1 MCDPPILRVKLSP
14 CAHCFFQSSAA
25 IQSGV
30 IVCSR
35 FQPFT
40 AETVSFWIIKH
51 KPNRKATFRITHS
64 PFNHHFRVTGWP
76 AGFIGVLYSLFLR
89 FNRVNLWLFS
99 IFFHFSFFWMILHGP
114 VRDIC
119 IVRGWALCLLAVKE
133 DFVRCFPLWPWIL
146 RRRRTNGR
154 SEIHGSYSCIQVGHL
169 LIIPKRKKW
178 NYQRFKR

>member
-35 FQPFT
+35 FQPLT

-89 FNRVNLWLFS
+89 FNCVNLWLFL
-99 IFFHFSFFWMILHGP
+99 IFFIFYFSEWYFMVPCVIFVLYEVELYAYWLWRKISSGASRCDREFYVEDGP
-114 VRDIC
+114 MGD
-119 IVRGWALCLLAVKE
+119 
-133 DFVRCFPLWPWIL
+133 
-146 RRRRTNGR
+146 RRYT
-154 SEIHGSYSCIQVGHL
+154 EVIHA
-169 LIIPKRKKW
+169 
-178 NYQRFKR
+178 FKSDTY